1 VNTNTNTTTTPT
13 PTPRDNA
20 MTTSNQM
27 VNNIVNAL
35 ELGNIAI
42 EQHRPEGYSWYEI
55 AKQQTAKFASAH
67 NVSPEVAALVLA
79 GASRSCAVWESFK
92 RADIYLT
99 TGSVYFAGAYIDSLL
114 ERYRVSGKMGS
125 VTSPK
130 VSAFT
135 HNVLNGD
142 SDVLTLDRHA
152 FSLAVGEKVA
162 TVSDTLAMKV
172 RRAYHT
178 VGRETGLALS
188 EVQSIAW
195 IGWRSIDSQF
205 SFHAAECG
213 RHHADVFADF
223 TPLDY
228 LATVAV

>member
-1 VNTNTNTTTTPT
+1 MTTQNKMVHNIL
-13 PTPRDNA
+13 NA
-20 MTTSNQM
+20 M
-27 VNNIVNAL
+27 
-35 ELGNIAI
+35 ELGNTAI
-42 EQHRPEGYSWYEI
+42 EQHRPVAYSWYEI
-55 AKQQTAKFASAH
+55 AKEQTAKFASAH

-79 GASRSCAVWESFK
+79 GASRSCTVWESFK

-99 TGSVYFAGAYIDSLL
+99 TGTVYFAGSYIDSLL

-125 VTSPK
+125 STSPK

-142 SDVLTLDRHA
+142 SDHLTLDRHA
-152 FSLAVGEKVA
+152 FSLCLGEKVDA
-162 TVSDTLAMKV
+162 VGDVLARKV
-172 RRAYHT
+172 RRAYHA
-178 VGRETGLALS
+178 VGRDTGLPLS

-195 IGWRSIDSQF
+195 LGWRSIDPQF
-205 SFHAAECG
+205 EFHAAECG

-228 LATVAV
+228 LQTLAL

>member
-1 VNTNTNTTTTPT
+1 
-13 PTPRDNA
+13 
-20 MTTSNQM
+20 
-27 VNNIVNAL
+27 
-35 ELGNIAI
+35 
-42 EQHRPEGYSWYEI
+42 
-55 AKQQTAKFASAH
+55 
-67 NVSPEVAALVLA
+67 
-79 GASRSCAVWESFK
+79 VWESFK
-92 RADIYLT
+92 RADIYLS
-99 TGSVYFAGAYIDSLL
+99 TGTVYFAGDYIDSLL
-114 ERYRVSGKMGS
+114 ERYRISGKMGS

-130 VSAFT
+130 VSAFC

-152 FSLAVGEKVA
+152 FSLAIDEKVD
-162 TVSDTLAMKV
+162 TVNDTLAMKV

-195 IGWRSIDSQF
+195 IGWRSIDPQF

-228 LATVAV
+228 LEAVAV

>member
-1 VNTNTNTTTTPT
+1 MQTNNQMINNII
-13 PTPRDNA
+13 NA
-20 MTTSNQM
+20 M
-27 VNNIVNAL
+27 
-35 ELGNIAI
+35 ELGNTAI
-42 EQHRPEGYSWYEI
+42 EQHRPVGYSWYGI
-55 AKQQTAKFASAH
+55 AKEQTAKFANAH

-99 TGSVYFAGAYIDSLL
+99 TGTVYFAGDYIDSLL
-114 ERYRVSGKMGS
+114 ERYRISGKMGS
-125 VTSPK
+125 TTSPK

-142 SDVLTLDRHA
+142 SDKLTLDRHA
-152 FSLAVGEKVA
+152 FSLCLGEKVD
-162 TVSDTLAMKV
+162 TVNDVLARKV

-178 VGRETGLALS
+178 VGRETGLPLS

-195 IGWRSIDSQF
+195 LGWRSIDPQF

-228 LATVAV
+228 LETVAA

>member
-1 VNTNTNTTTTPT
+1 
-13 PTPRDNA
+13 
-20 MTTSNQM
+20 MI
-27 VNNIVNAL
+27 NNVINAL
-35 ELGNIAI
+35 ELGNTAI

-55 AKQQTAKFASAH
+55 AKEQTAEFGSAH

-79 GASRSCAVWESFK
+79 GSSRSCSVWESFK

-99 TGSVYFAGAYIDSLL
+99 TGSVYFAGEYIDSLL

-125 VTSPK
+125 ATSPK

-142 SDVLTLDRHA
+142 SDTLTLDRHA
-152 FSLAVGEKVA
+152 YSLALGRKVEW
-162 TVSDTLAMKV
+162 VNETLARKV
-172 RRAYHT
+172 RRVYHA
-178 VGRETGLALS
+178 VGRETGLLLS
-188 EVQSIAW
+188 EVQSISW

-228 LATVAV
+228 LETIAA